1 MSKVRLDIIIACFPL
16 NLTEKLNIVGNT
28 LAFFVKVDDKKKKK
42 EIKLQLTS
50 DLA

>member
-28 LAFFVKVDDKKKKK
+28 LAFFVKVDDKIKKNNN
-42 EIKLQLTS
+42 
-50 DLA
+50 